1 MKHNLLLWT
10 GVLAGPLMFLLCE
23 EANFALAPW
32 ACFYGWKPALYV
44 VCAAGLL
51 VTASSGFL
59 AWSEWNRLGR
69 DYPGEAGGEI
79 ARSRAL
85 AMGGLLLSSM
95 CFIAMIALLI
105 PTLILSGCE

>member
-1 MKHNLLLWT
+1 MKRNLLLWT
-10 GVLAGPLMFLLCE
+10 GVLIGPVMFLLCE

-44 VCAAGLL
+44 VCLIGLVITAG
-51 VTASSGFL
+51 SGL
-59 AWSEWNRLGR
+59 TAWSQWTRLGR

-85 AMGGLLLSSM
+85 AMGGVLLSLM
-95 CFIAMIALLI
+95 CFIAMIALSI
-105 PTLILSGCE
+105 PTLVLSGCE